1 MTQDSE
7 FPFDGLRP
15 TGGHRARRVTP
26 EEHQHFK
33 AMVAKQLAT
42 QSDAN
47 TVLNPEEPYQAV
59 SLQLHPKVLTWAKTE
74 AQKRGIEYQTVINE
88 VLLKQVG

>member
-1 MTQDSE
+1 MNQDSE
-7 FPFDGLRP
+7 FPFD
-15 TGGHRARRVTP
+15 RARRVTP

-33 AMVAKQLAT
+33 AMVAKQLGT

>member
-7 FPFDGLRP
+7 FPF
-15 TGGHRARRVTP
+15 HQARRVTP

-33 AMVAKQLAT
+33 AMVAKQLGT

-47 TVLNPEEPYQAV
+47 TVINPIEPVRYNQEV
-59 SLQLHPKVLTWAKTE
+59 RSIPSSLWKPPS
-74 AQKRGIEYQTVINE
+74 
-88 VLLKQVG
+88 

>member
-7 FPFDGLRP
+7 IPFDGLRP

-26 EEHQHFK
+26 EE
-33 AMVAKQLAT
+33 
-42 QSDAN
+42 
-47 TVLNPEEPYQAV
+47 PYQPV
-59 SLQLHPKVLTWAKTE
+59 SFQLHPKVLNWAKAE
-74 AQKRGIEYQTVINE
+74 ARQRGIEYQTVINE